1 VNIEK
6 TIILSDIHANILA
19 YKAGLRQARK
29 IGFEKLI
36 NLGDLLTY
44 GPEPLAVIEESVNSV
59 YHDNM
64 IMVMGNH
71 DKLYTDLAVGN
82 DTYYSKLPNWIQES
96 VDWTANTIDISNF
109 GKIFSWQKSYSK
121 SGVYFAH
128 ANALEFGDWS
138 YLNNQDEINSTR
150 SALRNKKS
158 VIGVFGHTHRPNIIN
173 HSIQKI
179 VSSGKI
185 GEFVID
191 TEKSINDTCLIVNA
205 GSVGQPRGIEK
216 VSTMV
221 VLSTKSKKI
230 LVDIVPIEYDI
241 TEHIKKIAHLGVSHE
256 AKKNILKYY

>member
-1 VNIEK
+1 MNIEK
-6 TIILSDIHANILA
+6 TIILSDVHSNIYA
-19 YKAGLRQARK
+19 YKAAIRQVRK

-44 GPEPLAVIEESVNSV
+44 GPDPLAVIEASIDSVCK
-59 YHDNM
+59 DNM

-82 DTYYSKLPNWIQES
+82 VTYYSKLPNWIRES
-96 VDWTANTIDISNF
+96 VDWTANEIDISKYGETF
-109 GKIFSWQKSYSK
+109 LWQKSHSTN
-121 SGVYFAH
+121 GVYFAH
-128 ANALEFGDWS
+128 ANAMEFGDWS

-158 VIGVFGHTHRPNIIN
+158 IIGVFGHTHRPNIIN

-191 TEKSINDTCLIVNA
+191 TEKSKNDTCLIVNA